1 MTSSEKESIIQNHE
15 EIAEEFGVFQTMSER
30 DFLTFH
36 LLKKAHEEKEKKKMK
51 KEKQD
56 DEGKEGNKV

>member
-1 MTSSEKESIIQNHE
+1 MTSSNKESIFNNQE

-36 LLKKAHEEKEKKKMK
+36 LLKKARDEKEKAKN
-51 KEKQD
+51 KQTKA
-56 DEGKEGNKV
+56 EGEEDNKV